1 MGGRVSFSPI
11 AAASLLT
18 SVIFILLFIPVATS
32 QLGGTNLGNLGNLG
46 GSGTGTSG
54 VNPLGTG
61 CSALGQGVITCFSSA
76 GTGGGGAPAGDY
88 GYGYGICIPYAYC
101 TFTNESSS
109 YTFYTYTA
117 GNGQIV
123 RSTISGTV
131 KNPIPV
137 ISDVITNNNRYSPY
151 LITCPL
157 APQPTSSMEYIS
169 DPGTYIGGNRCLA
182 SITPLLTV
190 VTLTTSVHFK
200 NTGTFVDAALI
211 NSGTDPTSATS
222 SYTISGFARGTLT
235 NLGFS
240 GETSTEGSPYNLSG
254 SYNTQSYIFQQPNST
269 HQQGLWTWSAN
280 YANLSHLYLGYLNLK
295 FDSSKHSAVSN
306 LYAQYEGID
315 LGIYWVGYIPIPVP
329 VPVGCEFQYNFGVTS
344 QVTALANAKI
354 PIPVYNTSAG
364 PSVAPYLKIG
374 KYIYSPITTLG
385 ASNSCYQQMLAD
397 GPGCTTSASSLSSIF
412 TFGLLGKTTTSHWL
426 KIGTNAT
433 AYYNG
438 GLYKNLPI
446 YINAT
451 NSLDINQF
459 GTYAGALI
467 GCEPQAAWVAQQH
480 IHTFSRSVGT
490 GGAHCGVI
498 AYIPA
503 SSAVQSDGQ
512 TINTAGITSFVT
524 SQLSLSGTAG
534 YSISIVS
541 TNVSTGFKGVSQT
554 QNTQGCSGYNNYNGG
569 NNNFN
574 GNTYGPSDSAIPGY
588 PVNYCVNIP
597 TSLGMKACQGAGL
610 DPISCA
616 YYVSINTTATRLS
629 PLSLAY
635 IVPITGT
642 STLLTTNSV
651 KGIDF
656 QNTTIFPYFIYNASI
671 PSTYSQFT
679 PASYL
684 NLSYSIYSPNN
695 YASVS
700 NEFGVL
706 TTGVEPFDIFSGSGM
721 LANFSS
727 DSRPSEIADFPI
739 SVGAASAATGYDEF
753 PVVQAGQ
760 SVQTKTPIALPSPI
774 TSATTFTDANV
785 NPLLGSGSLLNQ
797 NYSKDNITY
806 VSSTVDNSS
815 GLPACIDDFSGGAC
829 VGDVNYTDTTL
840 LTSNLFVFGNITI
853 SDGAVVETYG
863 HAIVVSGSINT
874 PSSIIARYKTSY
886 TSVSGHGTL
895 GFQNITNP
903 AFIAE
908 SPNGFVYIIN
918 YTTNAHIFSTTTTA
932 YVFKL
937 RYLPTGYY
945 NYSVFQPSGFAS
957 QSTLPKWLNETENYF
972 RGSLAAQT
980 PSLYIL
986 GESQFSSTSTPN
998 LCVFSLCIGSAS
1010 SVGQTTSP
1018 FLPLA
1023 AGADY
1028 QGDLFMVGAPCPECS
1043 QYSSDS
1049 FALSEISASG
1059 TVVVNTSIDLP
1070 AGFVP
1075 SSEMAVSPGG
1085 DFIYLANAS
1094 YPAINIYST
1103 KGGVFQYVGSIPLSY
1118 SNATNEMDI
1127 HTYLS
1132 HGGPFY
1138 NSQVASAYQYSY
1150 NFYDVPEFHHPIA
1163 ITDVQGTLFVLD
1175 NWTFGPTQTSYS
1187 FSLDPY
1193 LNPPKY
1199 TPNLR
1204 SQFGSIWMLRAFED
1218 NGSTEIPLGYS
1229 TNSTVI
1235 PVAETAVQSV
1245 NPIQQANSGYTLY
1258 PPYGQPLTANLSL
1271 DSGLLGGGTDT
1282 GPWITSCEYTGS
1294 NGCTSFASGSG
1305 YSSVGP
1311 QITTLGQV
1319 STGSSLN
1326 PEQLGI
1332 SSDFNGD
1339 IYMLTHDS
1347 VSQTPYTQLLLLK
1360 PEIENYTTLE
1370 IGNGVPYQCYSS
1382 IASAACTTTPFISNL
1397 YPPLLGMPDSFEY
1410 LSGQGGPLQYFSIP
1424 SALSALLPTG
1434 VGSSSAAISVFNS
1447 GATGGVDYNQ
1457 LATSNITN
1465 LNLPLNVPLRTY
1477 INSTIS
1483 GYVVTPYTI
1492 TYTLGQTWSF
1502 QNPGTE
1508 EFAINPEGATLL
1520 EPYCYFTPK
1529 PQNGATTVY
1538 NNWVTQLSNNFI
1550 NQTIEGGPIYANYTA
1565 LGANYQANLSDKN
1578 LILPPYLELSVF
1590 TNRLLGE
1597 VYINQTLNSTTA
1609 TSMSSQLEQ
1618 GVLQNLGSI
1627 SSLAGSFSGTGP
1639 KVINA
1644 SRNYNYSEDIFIQ
1657 VYSPTASGQNGFTQ
1671 LGTGSG
1677 SGLSSFSSV
1686 LSTGCPGTFCAP
1698 AYLAQ
1703 NSTLTGNTTNDTL
1716 LGGDCGGSCPSTL
1729 ASQGQSL
1736 FGTNLLPGQ
1745 IGALTGLSGYYY
1757 SASGHLLSGNNSFNY
1772 SETNETRYFSL
1783 FSLFHRAAY
1792 LYGLQLNLSAIPQIY
1807 GYNRLVYTYVDR
1819 FNNTIYMPVSVDFA
1833 NITFLTLN
1841 TTSVVNTSNVNQ
1853 SQIRVKGSLD
1863 YISANGTL
1871 LPAPIGSDVYLYYD
1885 ANLNYYNTSA
1895 ITNLAGTSLLS
1906 DSYYKWAENC
1916 AFDPQSNNCVAPLA
1930 NPLSTFGIG
1939 SLLSGNPQYQGLSSS
1954 NLQNLASQGL
1964 QNLATTQN
1972 YNPNYGTSG
1981 SCATEPSSLLL
1992 ISQNNCNIHGPVSG
2006 SIPTDIGS
2014 ITATQLPS
2022 VVDTNGNVQ
2031 YCVPEFSN
2039 GTGYLTSQIG
2049 LINNV
2054 TTNST
2059 GGFNDTIT
2067 ACGVGSGRIIAQY
2080 YGNPSPEPISVVQ
2093 TNLPHSIKAISSNTA
2108 NDTITQEY
2116 NYYFSPNETSSG
2128 FQIGSYQLNL
2138 GNLYAWVPIII
2149 ILLLLMASKSAL
2161 GQSGGIF
2168 QLLGFAALADLA
2180 AGIAGG
2186 TRKGIRGAYKSDDRK
2201 ISPRVASTYDRMKQ
2215 IRDQTKSADAGIPPL
2230 EHVPPLSG
2238 GALTRGAPPIG
2249 AGLINMSTGTSS
2261 STRPGRRQRI
2271 KPRAT
2276 GSISGSGV
2284 VNPMTQ
2290 QTPSGLP
2297 KLPPDWM
2304 YSDKQLNATLKSIDG
2319 SNYHTFLGLSSS
2331 PKNSKELQSAYRR
2344 MSNAYHPD
2352 RNNDQLAEAKFKAAN
2367 QAYQIGK
2374 RKFNV
2379 S

>member
-1 MGGRVSFSPI
+1 MGGRVSYSPI
-11 AAASLLT
+11 AAASLLA
-18 SVIFILLFIPVATS
+18 SILFILLFTTVTNA
-32 QLGGTNLGNLGNLG
+32 QLGGQNLGNLG
-46 GSGTGTSG
+46 GLGGAGGGTTGT
-54 VNPLGTG
+54 NPLGAG
-61 CSALGQGVITCFSSA
+61 CSGLGQGILTCFSAA
-76 GTGGGGAPAGDY
+76 GTGGSGAPVGDY

-109 YTFYTYTA
+109 YTFYTYSA
-117 GNGQIV
+117 GNGKIV

-131 KNPIPV
+131 SNPIPV
-137 ISDVITNNNRYSPY
+137 ISDVITNNNKYSPY

-157 APQPTSSMEYIS
+157 APQPTATMEYIS

-182 SITPLLTV
+182 SIAPLLTV
-190 VTLTTSVHFK
+190 VTLTTNVHFI
-200 NTGTFVDAALI
+200 NTGTFVDAATST
-211 NSGTDPTSATS
+211 SGSAPTSASS
-222 SYTISGFARGTLT
+222 SYTITGFARGTLT

-240 GETSTEGSPYNLSG
+240 GETTTEGSPYNLSG
-254 SYNTQSYIFQQPNST
+254 SYNTQSYIFQQTNST

-280 YANLSHLYLGYLNLK
+280 YANLSHVYLGYLNLK
-295 FDSSKHSAVSN
+295 FDSSQHSAVSN

-329 VPVGCEFQYNFGVTS
+329 VPVGCLFQYNFGITS

-354 PIPVYNTSAG
+354 PVPVYNTSAG
-364 PSVAPYLKIG
+364 PHSAPYLKIG
-374 KYIYSPITTLG
+374 KYIYSPITALS

-412 TFGLLGKTTTSHWL
+412 TFGLLGTKTTSHWL

-480 IHTFSRSVGT
+480 IRTFSRSVGT
-490 GGAHCGVI
+490 GGVHCGVI

-512 TINTAGITSFVT
+512 TINIAGITSFVT
-524 SQLSLSGTAG
+524 SQLTLGGTAG
-534 YSISIVS
+534 YSISLVP
-541 TNVSTGFKGVSQT
+541 TTTATGFQLIRQAPTV
-554 QNTQGCSGYNNYNGG
+554 QGCTGYNNYNGG

-574 GNTYGPSDSAIPGY
+574 GNTYGPTDAAIPGY

-616 YYVSINTTATRLS
+616 YYVSINTSATKLS

-635 IVPITGT
+635 IVPIPGT

-656 QNTTIFPYFIYNASI
+656 QNATIFPYFIYNASI

-679 PASYL
+679 AASYL

-700 NEFGVL
+700 NEFGVS
-706 TTGVEPFDIFSGSGM
+706 TTGVEPFDIFSGSGL

-727 DSRPSEIADFPI
+727 DNRPSEIADFPI
-739 SVGAASAATGYDEF
+739 SIGAASAATGYDEF

-760 SVQTKTPIALPSPI
+760 SVQTKTPVPLSSPK
-774 TSATTFTDANV
+774 TSTTTFTDENV
-785 NPLLGSGSLLNQ
+785 NPLLGAGSALNQ
-797 NYSKDNITY
+797 NYSINNITY
-806 VSSTVDNSS
+806 ANYSDVDVNS
-815 GLPACIDDFSGGAC
+815 GLPACTNDFSGGAC
-829 VGDVNYTDTTL
+829 YGDVNYTDTTIL
-840 LTSNLFVFGNITI
+840 KSNLFVFGNINIT
-853 SDGAVVETYG
+853 DGAVIETYG
-863 HAIVVSGSINT
+863 HSIVVSGSINS
-874 PSSIIARYKTSY
+874 PSSIIARYATSY

-980 PSLYIL
+980 PSLYIIS
-986 GESQFSSTSTPN
+986 ESQFSSTSTPN

-1010 SVGQTTSP
+1010 SVGTSTSP

-1028 QGDLFMVGAPCPECS
+1028 QGDLFMVGAPCPQCS
-1043 QYSSDS
+1043 QYSAGS

-1059 TVVVNTSIDLP
+1059 AVIMNTSVDLP

-1085 DFIYLANAS
+1085 DFVYLANAS

-1103 KGGVFQYVGSIPLSY
+1103 KGGTFQYVGSIPLSY
-1118 SNATNEMDI
+1118 SNATDEMDI
-1127 HTYLS
+1127 HTYLAN
-1132 HGGPFY
+1132 GGPFY
-1138 NSQVASAYQYSY
+1138 NSQVASAYKTSY

-1175 NWTFGPTQTSYS
+1175 NWTFGPTQTSYG
-1187 FSLDPY
+1187 FTLDPY
-1193 LNPPKY
+1193 FNPPKY

-1218 NGSTEIPLGYS
+1218 NGTTEIPLGYS
-1229 TNSTVI
+1229 ANSTVNL
-1235 PVAETAVQSV
+1235 VSGTAVQPV
-1245 NPIQQANSGYTLY
+1245 NPIQQASGGYVLY

-1282 GPWITSCEYTGS
+1282 GPWVTSCEYTGS
-1294 NGCTSFASGSG
+1294 NGCTSYASGSG
-1305 YSSVGP
+1305 YSSIGP

-1319 STGSSLN
+1319 STGSYLN
-1326 PEQLGI
+1326 PEQLGV
-1332 SSDFNGD
+1332 SSDFNGN
-1339 IYMLTHDS
+1339 IYLITHDS

-1382 IASAACTTTPFISNL
+1382 ISSTGPCTTTPFISSL

-1424 SALSALLPTG
+1424 SALSALIPTG
-1434 VGSSSAAISVFNS
+1434 AGSSSAATSVFNT
-1447 GATGGVDYNQ
+1447 GQTGGIDYNS
-1457 LATSNITN
+1457 LATSSLTSS
-1465 LNLPLNVPLRTY
+1465 NLPIGVPLRTY

-1502 QNPGTE
+1502 QNDGTE
-1508 EFAINPEGATLL
+1508 EFEINPEGATLL
-1520 EPYCYFTPK
+1520 EPACYFNPDSK
-1529 PQNGATTVY
+1529 SGATTLY
-1538 NNWVTQLSNNFI
+1538 KNWVTALSNNFI
-1550 NQTIEGGPIYANYTA
+1550 NQTIEGGSIYANYTA

-1578 LILPPYLELSVF
+1578 LILPPYLELNLF

-1597 VYINQTLNSTTA
+1597 VYINQTINSTTA

-1627 SSLAGSFSGTGP
+1627 SSLVGSFSGTGP

-1644 SRNYNYSEDIFIQ
+1644 SRNYNYSEDIYIQ
-1657 VYSPTASGQNGFTQ
+1657 VYSPTTSGQNGFTQ
-1671 LGTGSG
+1671 LTNASG

-1703 NSTLTGNTTNDTL
+1703 NATPTGDTPNDTL

-1736 FGTNLLPGQ
+1736 LGTNLLPGQ

-1757 SASGHLLSGNNSFNY
+1757 SASGHLLSGNSSFNY
-1772 SETNETRYFSL
+1772 SEVNETNYFSL

-1792 LYGLQLNLSAIPQIY
+1792 LYGLQLNLSSIPQIY

-1841 TTSVVNTSNVNQ
+1841 TTSVVNASNVNQ

-1863 YISANGTL
+1863 YIAANGIL
-1871 LPAPIGSDVYLYYD
+1871 LPAPTGSDVYMYYD
-1885 ANLNYYNTSA
+1885 ANLNYYNASA
-1895 ITNLAGTSLLS
+1895 ITNLAGTSPLS

-1916 AFDPQSNNCVAPLA
+1916 AFDPQSNSCILA

-1939 SLLSGNPQYQGLSSS
+1939 SLLQGNSQYQGLSAS
-1954 NLQNLASQGL
+1954 NLQTIASQGL

-1972 YNPNYGTSG
+1972 YNPNYAASG
-1981 SCATEPSSLLL
+1981 SSCAPEPSSLLL
-1992 ISQNNCNIHGPVSG
+1992 ISQNNCNIHGPVLG
-2006 SIPTDIGS
+2006 SIPTDFGS
-2014 ITATQLPS
+2014 LAATQLPS

-2031 YCVPEFSN
+2031 YCVPQFSN

-2049 LINNV
+2049 LINTV
-2054 TTNST
+2054 ATNST

-2067 ACGVGSGRIIAQY
+2067 ACGVGTGRIIAQY

-2093 TNLPHSIKAISSNTA
+2093 TNLPHSIKALSSNTA

-2116 NYYFSPNETSSG
+2116 NYYFSPNATSSS

-2161 GQSGGIF
+2161 GQSGGVF
-2168 QLLGFAALADLA
+2168 ELLGFAALADLA
-2180 AGIAGG
+2180 AGAAAGSGRHGKGLRG
-2186 TRKGIRGAYKSDDRK
+2186 TYRSGTL
-2201 ISPRVASTYDRMKQ
+2201 ASTTYDRLKNVRTAKQ
-2215 IRDQTKSADAGIPPL
+2215 NRATGRPPPKP
-2230 EHVPPLSG
+2230 VPPILG
-2238 GALTRGAPPIG
+2238 GPLVSQSAPPIG
-2249 AGLINMSTGTSS
+2249 AGLIKMSTGTSS
-2261 STRPGRRQRI
+2261 RTRPRI

-2276 GSISGSGV
+2276 GTISGSGAV
-2284 VNPMTQ
+2284 PQ
-2290 QTPSGLP
+2290 RTPPTLAGQP

-2304 YSDKQLNATLKSIDG
+2304 YSDKQLNATLKSIDSG
-2319 SNYHTFLGLSSS
+2319 NYYTFLGLSTA
-2331 PKNSKELQSAYRR
+2331 PKDQKVLLSAYRNVA
-2344 MSNAYHPD
+2344 NAYHPD
-2352 RNNDQLAEAKFKAAN
+2352 RNKEPLAEAKFKVAN
-2367 QAYQIGK
+2367 AAYQVGKKKIGTTT
-2374 RKFNV
+2374 
-2379 S
+2379 